1 MAPMANRKKTR
12 AQRLAHALVSFVFTP
27 YFKVLAA
34 IVIVVVLV
42 CGGYVLKK
50 YNEYAT
56 VIDRRLNGEIFQ
68 LAAKIYAR
76 PYVLYPQQLVTRN
89 EVLTRLRRAGFQS
102 VDSEPDQDGVY
113 ELVGGGD
120 TTRIVVSPNDRS
132 DYRLD
137 FNGGRLDTIYQ
148 LPSGQPLNEVELP
161 PELVTS
167 LFDDT
172 RARRRV
178 IEWEQIPQHLVD
190 ALIAS
195 EDQRFY
201 RHFGID
207 PIRAAGVLISNWRGG
222 SLQGA
227 STITMQLAGSF
238 FLDRSNRTW
247 SRKLPEIFMALILE
261 QRLTK
266 EEILALYAN
275 EIYLGH
281 RGSFGIYGFG
291 EAAAVY
297 FGKDISQLTIAEAA
311 TLVGVLPAPSAYS
324 PWSNPDRALQRR
336 NTVLR
341 EMLNLG
347 TLTEEQYDDA
357 VSQEIVLADSR
368 IDTSEAPYMV
378 DYIREEL
385 LDDFSEDDLI
395 NEDLRVYST
404 IDPDLQQ
411 AAVRAVESGLDFVYE
426 QLNVT
431 DETEHKPQAALIVV
445 DPHTGEILAMV
456 CGSDY
461 ATAPLNRCTDAFRQ
475 PGSIFKPV
483 VYATAFESAW
493 DPLAPDF
500 RPPGTPDPPAPED
513 ALAAEPSPGM
523 LLDGFFGVFG
533 DTDPAQLAQEEETE
547 EAPAEPEEPRE
558 IVERDPDAVEGELA
572 ELTDEELV
580 RAPERGTLAT
590 DTVITPITTVM
601 DEPTFFFY
609 GDDKYYEPS
618 NFADQFN
625 GLIPVAEALRRSLN
639 VPTVKVAERVGYQR
653 VADLAHRLGLN
664 GNIQPFPSIALGAF
678 EVTPIEMAGAYT
690 AFANEGVRITPRAI
704 REIRGPDGDL
714 RKAYPMESELV
725 LRPEMAALM
734 THLLQEVIRDGT
746 GVRVRNMGF
755 TQPAAGKTGTS
766 RDGWFAGYTTDLLA
780 IAWVG
785 YDDNQELDLEG
796 SKSALPIWTEFM
808 LDAYKIHPVRDGQR
822 IDFYDP
828 PGVEVVAIDPTTG
841 FLATPNC
848 PETESH
854 AFITGTTP
862 TGFCPL
868 HSGSFFSSGDPNSP
882 GDPNSTGNP
891 NPVSRAVQG
900 IGRAIGDLF

>member
-1 MAPMANRKKTR
+1 MSRMANRKKTR
-12 AQRLAHALVSFVFTP
+12 AQRLAHGLVGFVFSP

-34 IVIVVVLV
+34 IVVVGAIV
-42 CGGYVLKK
+42 CGGVLLHY
-50 YNEYAT
+50 YNQYAT

-76 PYVLYPQQLVTRN
+76 PYVLYPQQLITRN
-89 EVLTRLRRAGFQS
+89 DVLTRLRRAGFQS
-102 VDSEPDQDGVY
+102 VDSQPEGDGVY
-113 ELVGGGD
+113 QLVGGGD
-120 TTRIVVSPNDRS
+120 TTRIVVSPNGQN

-137 FNGGRLDTIYQ
+137 FTGGRLDDIYE
-148 LPSGQPLNEVELP
+148 LPTGYPLPQVELP

-172 RARRRV
+172 RSRRRL
-178 IEWEQIPQHLVD
+178 IDWEQIPQHLVD

-207 PIRAAGVLISNWRGG
+207 PIRAAGVVVSNWRGG

-238 FLDRSNRTW
+238 FLNRSQRTW

-266 EEILALYAN
+266 DEILALYAN

-324 PWSNPDRALQRR
+324 PWTYPDRALQRR
-336 NTVLR
+336 DIVLK
-341 EMLNLG
+341 EMLDLG
-347 TLTEEQYDDA
+347 TLTEEQYSDA
-357 VSQEIVLADSR
+357 VGQEIALANSR

-385 LDDFSEDDLI
+385 LDDFSEDELI

-404 IDPDLQQ
+404 IDPDLQR
-411 AAVRAVESGLDFVYE
+411 AAVRAVETGLEFVYE
-426 QLNVT
+426 QLGVT
-431 DETEHKPQAALIVV
+431 EETEHKPQAALIVV

-461 ATAPLNRCTDAFRQ
+461 TTAPLNRCTDAFRQ

-483 VYATAFESAW
+483 VYTAAFESAW
-493 DPLAPDF
+493 SPLAPDF
-500 RPPGTPDPPAPED
+500 RPAGTPDPAGPED
-513 ALAAEPSPGM
+513 AIAAEPSPGM
-523 LLDGFFGVFG
+523 LFGLFDVFG
-533 DTDPAQLAQEEETE
+533 NREPSAE
-547 EAPAEPEEPRE
+547 EAEGPEELRE

-572 ELTDEELV
+572 ELTDEELI

-609 GDDKYYEPS
+609 GEDKYYEPS
-618 NFADQFN
+618 NFADEFN
-625 GLIPVAEALRRSLN
+625 GLIPVAEGLRRSLN

-704 REIRGPDGDL
+704 REIRGPNGAL

-734 THLLQEVIRDGT
+734 THLLQEVIRNGT
-746 GVRVRNMGF
+746 GVRVGSMGF
-755 TQPAAGKTGTS
+755 NLPAAGKTGTS

-785 YDDNQELDLEG
+785 YDDNQELNLEG
-796 SKSALPIWTEFM
+796 AKSALPIWTEFM
-808 LDAYKIHPVRDGQR
+808 LDAYRIHPVREGHR
-822 IDFYDP
+822 VDFYDP

-848 PETESH
+848 PDSENH

-868 HSGSFFSSGDPNSP
+868 HSGGFFSSS
-882 GDPNSTGNP
+882 GNP
-891 NPVSRAVQG
+891 LSRAVQG
-900 IGRAIGDLF
+900 IGRALGNLF

>member
-1 MAPMANRKKTR
+1 MAPMATRKKTR
-12 AQRLAHALVSFVFTP
+12 AQWLAHALVSFVFTP

-34 IVIVVVLV
+34 LVVVAAIV
-42 CGGYVLKK
+42 GGGVVLHY

-68 LAAKIYAR
+68 LTAKIYAR
-76 PYVLYPQQLVTRN
+76 PYVLYPQQVVTRN
-89 EVLTRLRRAGFQS
+89 DVLTRLRRAGFQS
-102 VDSEPDQDGVY
+102 VDSQPEEDGVY
-113 ELVGGGD
+113 QLVGGGE
-120 TTRIVVSPNDRS
+120 TTRIVVSPNGQN

-137 FNGGRLDTIYQ
+137 FGGGRLDQIYE
-148 LPSGQPLNEVELP
+148 LPSGYPLERVELP
-161 PELVTS
+161 PELLTS

-172 RARRRV
+172 RSRRRV
-178 IEWEQIPQHLVD
+178 IDWEQIPQHLVD

-207 PIRAAGVLISNWRGG
+207 PIRAAGVVLSNWRGG

-238 FLDRSNRTW
+238 FLNRSQRTW

-266 EEILALYAN
+266 DEILALYAN

-324 PWSNPDRALQRR
+324 PWTNPDRALQRR
-336 NTVLR
+336 NLVLK
-341 EMLNLG
+341 EMLDLG
-347 TLTEEQYDDA
+347 TLTEEQYTDA
-357 VSQEIVLADSR
+357 AGREIALANSR

-395 NEDLRVYST
+395 SEDLRVYST
-404 IDPDLQQ
+404 IDPDLQR
-411 AAVRAVESGLDFVYE
+411 AAVQAVDTGLQSVYE
-426 QLNVT
+426 QLEVT
-431 DETEHKPQAALIVV
+431 EETEHKPQAALIVV

-461 ATAPLNRCTDAFRQ
+461 TTAPLNRCTDAFRQ

-483 VYATAFESAW
+483 VYAAAFESAW
-493 DPLAPDF
+493 SPLAPDF
-500 RPPGTPDPPAPED
+500 RPAGTPDPPEPED
-513 ALAAEPSPGM
+513 AVAAEPSPGM
-523 LLDGFFGVFG
+523 LFGGLFDVFG
-533 DTDPAQLAQEEETE
+533 KGESSAE
-547 EAPAEPEEPRE
+547 EAEEPEEARE
-558 IVERDPDAVEGELA
+558 VVERDPDAVEGELA
-572 ELTDEELV
+572 ELTDQELI
-580 RAPERGTLAT
+580 RTPERGTLAT
-590 DTVITPITTVM
+590 DVVITPITTVM

-609 GDDKYYEPS
+609 GQDKYYEPS
-618 NFADQFN
+618 NFADEFN
-625 GLIPVAEALRRSLN
+625 GLIPVAEGLRRSLN

-664 GNIQPFPSIALGAF
+664 GNIQPYPSIALGAF

-690 AFANEGVRITPRAI
+690 AFANEGVRMTPRAI
-704 REIRGPDGDL
+704 REIRGPDGGL

-734 THLLQEVIRDGT
+734 THLLQDVVGRGT
-746 GVRVRNMGF
+746 GVRVGQMGF
-755 TQPAAGKTGTS
+755 TLPAAGKTGTS

-785 YDDNQELDLEG
+785 YDDNQELNLEG
-796 SKSALPIWTEFM
+796 AKSALPIWTEFM
-808 LDAYKIHPVRDGQR
+808 LDAYRIHPVREGQR
-822 IDFYDP
+822 VQFYDP

-848 PETESH
+848 PESENH

-868 HSGSFFSSGDPNSP
+868 HSGGFFSSSG
-882 GDPNSTGNP
+882 

-900 IGRAIGDLF
+900 IGRALGDLF